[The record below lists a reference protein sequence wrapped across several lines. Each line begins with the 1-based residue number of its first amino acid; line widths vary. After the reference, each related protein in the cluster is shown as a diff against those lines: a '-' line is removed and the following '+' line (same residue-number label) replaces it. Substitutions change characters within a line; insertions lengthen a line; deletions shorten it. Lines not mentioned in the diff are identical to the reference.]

1 MNKRWIWEFENYPSF
16 EYDVKNI
23 NPLIKDIIFLQGTL
37 STLCSFASKEK
48 IQEKLAET
56 LTDEIIS
63 SSAIEGEFLN
73 RDSVRKSIA
82 KKLGIEEYTNT
93 DYVTDGLV
101 SILIDAC
108 TNYNDELDIER
119 LKKWHSAIFP
129 TGRNH
134 EGTKIDVG
142 ELRGD
147 NEMTVSGSG
156 PKEIVYY
163 QAPPPDILFDE
174 MVDFFDWFNKTEDGL
189 IKAAIAH
196 LWFLIIHP
204 FDDGNGRIARTISEY
219 VLARVENS
227 YYSKIYSIS
236 KTSYERKKDYYEVLE
251 KTTGFRKKDN
261 PLDITLWIEY
271 FLKTLLK
278 SLQESRAGIQYI
290 IEKTKFWDLHKD
302 KDLNARQIK
311 VLNKVLDIG
320 IENYEG
326 GITKSK
332 YVAITKASTSTAS
345 NDLKQLLEWN
355 CIKQIEGT
363 SGRGTKYT
371 ILLGN

>member
-1 MNKRWIWEFENYPSF
+1 MMSKRWIWEFENYPAF
-16 EYDVKNI
+16 EFDATRI
-23 NPLIKDIIFLQGTL
+23 NPLIKEITFLQGSL
-37 STLCSFASKEK
+37 SALYSFASKEK
-48 IQEKLAET
+48 MQEKLAET

-82 KKLGIEEYTNT
+82 KRLGMKEFTNT
-93 DYVTDGLV
+93 DYATDGLV
-101 SILIDAC
+101 SILFDAC
-108 TNYNDELDIER
+108 TNYNNDLDIER
-119 LKKWHSAIFP
+119 LERWHGAIFP

-134 EGTKIDVG
+134 EGVKINVG

-147 NEMTVSGSG
+147 YEMIIGGGG

-163 QAPPPDILFDE
+163 EAPPSDTLTDE
-174 MVDFFDWFNKTEDGL
+174 MISFFEWFNKTDDGL

-219 VLARVENS
+219 ALAKVENS

-236 KTSYERKKDYYEVLE
+236 KTIYEKKRDYYDVLE
-251 KTTGFRKKDN
+251 KTTGYRKKDK

-278 SLQESRAGIQYI
+278 SLQEARTGIQYI
-290 IEKTKFWDLHKD
+290 LEKTKFWDTHRGKE
-302 KDLNARQIK
+302 LNARQIK
-311 VLNKVLDIG
+311 VLNKVLDKG
-320 IENYEG
+320 IENFEG
-326 GITKSK
+326 GISKSK
-332 YVAITKASTSTAS
+332 YAAITKASTSTAS
-345 NDLKQLLEWN
+345 NDLKQLLEWH

-363 SGRGTKYT
+363 SGRGTRYT
-371 ILLGN
+371 VVVN